1 MIIKCKVEVLFIE
14 EIGNENKMSN
24 TIITYSQVDINKLID
39 NKLIPFKE
47 EMYKQLNKLREKIID
62 MNDIQQVLNRNT
74 QKEEIL
80 KGGLK

>member
-1 MIIKCKVEVLFIE
+1 VEVLFIE